1 MEKGRSGI
9 IVSELKHHAP
19 FTALGAVSGI
29 VLMFL
34 FRNLPANISYKLF
47 YIFHPL
53 HVILSALVTSA
64 MYRRYK
70 CSSDRRACNLLG
82 LLIIG
87 YVGSVGIAT
96 ISDSL
101 MPYLG
106 EAILKMPHRHAHIG
120 FIEEWWIVNPAAILG
135 IAIAYFWPVTKF
147 PHSGHVLISTWA
159 SVFHV
164 MMAAA
169 HPMGGFM
176 YLAVFVFLFLA
187 VWVPC
192 CVSDIV
198 FPLLFVNGGKKHEH

>member
-1 MEKGRSGI
+1 MEKGRFGI
-9 IVSELKHHAP
+9 IVGELKHHAP

-34 FRNLPANISYKLF
+34 FRNLPTNISYNLF

-70 CSSDRRACNLLG
+70 CSSDRRLCNLFG
-82 LLIIG
+82 LLVIG

-106 EAILKMPHRHAHIG
+106 ETILKMPHRHVHIG

-135 IAIAYFWPVTKF
+135 IVIAYFWPVTKF
-147 PHSGHVLISTWA
+147 PHSGHVLIST
-159 SVFHV
+159 
-164 MMAAA
+164 
-169 HPMGGFM
+169 
-176 YLAVFVFLFLA
+176 
-187 VWVPC
+187 
-192 CVSDIV
+192 
-198 FPLLFVNGGKKHEH
+198 